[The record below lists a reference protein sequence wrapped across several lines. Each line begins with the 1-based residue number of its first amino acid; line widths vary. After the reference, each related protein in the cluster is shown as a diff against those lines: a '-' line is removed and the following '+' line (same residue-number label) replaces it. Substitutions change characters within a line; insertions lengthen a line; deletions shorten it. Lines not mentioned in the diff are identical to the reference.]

1 MIVHN
6 TQSTDFGAH
15 GTPYGRS
22 NLVYVDTELRK
33 TYRNDEYSVTMYIF
47 SSSKC
52 HEAQVMIRRSLFFPV
67 LILLYACASGPEY
80 DTRQVNLAI
89 SPRSAVAELEMIR
102 GQSVLW
108 GGVILNTIN
117 KESLTRLEVLAYPL
131 NSSQSPQ
138 QDREPLGRFLL
149 EHQGFLD
156 PATYAE
162 GRLVTTVGTV
172 FSSDRGEVGGMEYT
186 YPVIKASDIYLWPR
200 DSEYTNRSRV
210 HFGIGVGVGL

>member
-1 MIVHN
+1 
-6 TQSTDFGAH
+6 
-15 GTPYGRS
+15 
-22 NLVYVDTELRK
+22 
-33 TYRNDEYSVTMYIF
+33 
-47 SSSKC
+47 
-52 HEAQVMIRRSLFFPV
+52 MIRPHFMFPV
-67 LILLYACASGPEY
+67 LILLCACASGPGY

-102 GQSVLW
+102 GETVLW

-131 NSSQSPQ
+131 NSSQLPQ

-149 EHQGFLD
+149 DYQGFLD

-162 GRLVTTVGTV
+162 GRLITTTGTV
-172 FSSDRGEVGGMEYT
+172 SGSDRGEVGGMEYT
-186 YPVIKASDIYLWPR
+186 YPVIEASEIFLWPR